1 MGVQGKAIG
10 GGELLDVGSPAKR
23 RRPQDMRLCETHK
36 VSKKCRRQEIES
48 PCEGTTKG
56 NLVLQVRF
64 DEVRMVA
71 PVAVMEV
78 EAEAEAETAAGAQE
92 VVARVLTRAAYRKE
106 QGGRFKERCFDTQEA
121 RRGRTETS
129 DSRRKEQRGELL
141 QKKRLNDG
149 GRKAMAGEPTR
160 RAVAEAR
167 MLLPAV
173 EPEEEAAPRACEA
186 PAATCSELGSL
197 LSDVELPGAFPLLEL
212 PEELQLLVA
221 AHVFSPRDRA
231 ALCVAVPPLGRK
243 AIKQIPAY
251 TGPLMSLGKR
261 VLSGGA
267 ASEAEVRQYVREF
280 EPSEA
285 AHPLLAL
292 NEYAQLNTMA
302 APGARVR
309 YVTEGNTLEWRLES
323 GALLRVWMPRSN
335 RNGDPGELAMMYH
348 YKGKRGAERL
358 VSINDWSSGLV
369 RYYEGKAG
377 AEHLVCIKGIPSLG
391 GVVTY
396 FKGKSGAEH
405 KVRQELPTGAVHYYE
420 GKAGAEHLVRIKGIP
435 SLGGVVTYFEG
446 KRGAEHYAPKVF
458 SLVGMSASEVRGLL
472 GEVRP
477 SSTWYFPS

>member
-1 MGVQGKAIG
+1 MK
-10 GGELLDVGSPAKR
+10 
-23 RRPQDMRLCETHK
+23 
-36 VSKKCRRQEIES
+36 
-48 PCEGTTKG
+48 
-56 NLVLQVRF
+56 
-64 DEVRMVA
+64 
-71 PVAVMEV
+71 
-78 EAEAEAETAAGAQE
+78 
-92 VVARVLTRAAYRKE
+92 
-106 QGGRFKERCFDTQEA
+106 
-121 RRGRTETS
+121 ETS
-129 DSRRKEQRGELL
+129 DSLRTGTGGEL
-141 QKKRLNDG
+141 KKRRFGEPAAPPIFSVEPPGWQELIA
-149 GRKAMAGEPTR
+149 RKATTA
-160 RAVAEAR
+160 AK
-167 MLLPAV
+167 LP
-173 EPEEEAAPRACEA
+173 R
-186 PAATCSELGSL
+186 G
-197 LSDVELPGAFPLLEL
+197 FPLRML
-212 PEELQLLVA
+212 PEERQLIVAEHVA
-221 AHVFSPRDRA
+221 APRDRA

-243 AIKQIPAY
+243 AIKAIPALY
-251 TGPLMSLGKR
+251 KSPLVSLGNLL
-261 VLSGGA
+261 LSGGA
-267 ASEAEVRQYVREF
+267 VGEAEVRRYVREF
-280 EPSEA
+280 APSEA
-285 AHPLLAL
+285 AHPPLVLSK
-292 NEYAQLNTMA
+292 YTQLNA
-302 APGARVR
+302 LAGPGVSVR
-309 YVTEGNTLEWRLES
+309 CVVKRTRLEWRLES

-477 SSTWYFPS
+477 SSTWILV